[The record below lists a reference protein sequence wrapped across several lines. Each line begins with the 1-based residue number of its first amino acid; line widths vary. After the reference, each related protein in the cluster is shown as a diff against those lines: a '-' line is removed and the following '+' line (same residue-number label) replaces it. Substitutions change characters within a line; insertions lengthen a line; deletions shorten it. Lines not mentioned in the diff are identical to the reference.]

1 MAAIAPVIAQVG
13 PGFSVIGGPPVSFAA
28 AGRQLRAIRAADALE
43 SSPEA
48 DQEGEGIASTLRD
61 LALRIGREAVQ
72 RKLGLHHVSNV
83 ATVLSHL
90 SKHHSGVAPEDAEHA
105 AAAADAY
112 RPTAERRGEGYVP
125 ELSDRETAV
134 FRPTARRPRALVAF
148 RGSENYDDAKTD
160 GHLALG
166 RLRDTARW
174 KRTAAHAK
182 RLREVLGD
190 YDVTGHSL
198 GGTLAQHVH
207 DEVLNKTGRL
217 VAFNPGATLLGP
229 VPGRDGRVY
238 STRGDVVS
246 ALAHTTHKDV
256 RVLTPKEGS
265 DLLSAHGAANFTN

>member
-112 RPTAERRGEGYVP
+112 RPPLNAEGRDTFLSSAIERRRCFAQ
-125 ELSDRETAV
+125 L
-134 FRPTARRPRALVAF
+134 RA
-148 RGSENYDDAKTD
+148 
-160 GHLALG
+160 ALG
-166 RLRDTARW
+166 PSSPSAGARTTTMP
-174 KRTAAHAK
+174 RQMATSH
-182 RLREVLGD
+182 
-190 YDVTGHSL
+190 L
-198 GGTLAQHVH
+198 GGCAT
-207 DEVLNKTGRL
+207 R
-217 VAFNPGATLLGP
+217 PGG
-229 VPGRDGRVY
+229 
-238 STRGDVVS
+238 S
-246 ALAHTTHKDV
+246 ALRRT
-256 RVLTPKEGS
+256 R
-265 DLLSAHGAANFTN
+265 SA